1 MARRTAPLAARVV
14 VAALVTALVAAVV
27 VSCGGRERVCNGA
40 PAAPQQLVPEVVR
53 TVPHAPDAF
62 TEGLLVRDGKIYEST
77 GLEGRSSLRVL
88 DLQTGA
94 EQRRAELPP
103 NLFGEG
109 LAEGPRGTLVQLT
122 WKNRTALVWD
132 RATLR
137 QTGTHRYRGEGWGIT
152 TVPSGDFVM
161 SNGSDRLTTRS
172 PDTFEALSTT
182 TVRRDGGPTD
192 QLNELEFSRS
202 GGRDVVWANRWQ
214 TNEILRIDLECGF
227 VTAVVDASD
236 LAADAR
242 TRSVGTGATPDVL
255 NGIAAV
261 PGTDRFLVTGK
272 LWSSYYEVR
281 FRRA

>member
-1 MARRTAPLAARVV
+1 MARRTVPLAAVS
-14 VAALVTALVAAVV
+14 LVMVLLAAVV
-27 VSCGGRERVCNGA
+27 VSCGERERACDGA
-40 PAAPQQLVPEVVR
+40 VPVPQKLVPEVVR
-53 TVPHAPDAF
+53 TVPHAMDAF

-109 LAEGPRGTLVQLT
+109 LDEGPGGTLVQLT

-137 QTGTHRYRGEGWGIT
+137 QTGTLRYRGEGWGIT

-172 PDTFEALSTT
+172 PDTFDPVRTT
-182 TVRRDGGPTD
+182 TVRRNGGPTD
-192 QLNELEFSRS
+192 QLNELEFARS
-202 GGRDVVWANRWQ
+202 GGRAVVWANRWQ
-214 TNEILRIDLECGF
+214 TNEILRVDLECGV
-227 VTAVVDASD
+227 VTAVVNASE

-242 TRSVGTGATPDVL
+242 RRAVGTGTTPDVL